1 MTKVWKKKGL
11 WGFTLIELLVVIAII
26 GILASLLIPAVAK
39 TRERANRTHCINN
52 LRGIGQLLYMWD
64 IDHDNVAPTNL
75 TELHELSDLP
85 KLFFCKSDGAGRSPA
100 SDVESMTASDCS
112 YYYVFT
118 ADGTDAQVFDKASAT
133 YGGANNDA
141 NHNDEGLNILYADA
155 SVEWKSNPQYGTNG
169 YDLATAAGAGNYS
182 DH

>member
-1 MTKVWKKKGL
+1 
-11 WGFTLIELLVVIAII
+11 VVIAII

-39 TRERANRTHCINN
+39 TRERANRTHCMNN

-75 TELHELSDLP
+75 YQLSELSDLP

-100 SDVESMTASDCS
+100 SDVATMAATECS
-112 YYYVFT
+112 YFYVFG
-118 ADGTDAQVFDKASAT
+118 ADGTDEQVFDKASGA
-133 YGGANNDA
+133 YNAANNNA
-141 NHNDEGLNILYADA
+141 NHEDEGLNILYADA

-169 YDLATAAGAGNYS
+169 YDLATDVGAGNYS
-182 DH
+182 DR